1 MAGRVRSYEAK
12 MEEDVQPKT
21 LHGVQECRMLV
32 IQCADE
38 KSHTEV
44 LLGLEVAPG
53 DIRIFPS
60 GSWKEMGKPSVWLQE
75 QLESALYDGKV
86 RRQTIKAKKQDGP
99 IKTGVILDGAV

>member
-53 DIRIFPS
+53 SRS
-60 GSWKEMGKPSVWLQE
+60 S
-75 QLESALYDGKV
+75 
-86 RRQTIKAKKQDGP
+86 
-99 IKTGVILDGAV
+99 